1 MASEHREFKEG
12 EEIWLKADAE
22 EGWPRQKA
30 KFIEYEPTPYTDM
43 VMVWVEPEEPDDDG
57 LREISIDQIE

>member
-1 MASEHREFKEG
+1 MEYQEG
-12 EEIWLKADAE
+12 QEIWLKEDKE

-30 KFIEYEPTPYTDM
+30 KFIDYEDDQTM
-43 VMVWVEPEEPDDDG
+43 AIVEVEPEEPGDDG